1 MFSELRKILCIVMS
15 SFLVFT
21 PMLGAQQTSSGSAP
35 VPPQLLNA
43 HTVFVSN
50 GGGSNYFE
58 AFSGGTNRAYNT
70 FYKQLKQTQEYELVS
85 SPADADLIFEIRA
98 IAPESSGYHDTVSY
112 NPQVILSIRDPK
124 TNAVLWRES
133 ANVRAI
139 GTKSRRDRQF
149 DQSVAVLV
157 DKLALVTGRP
167 LTEAQTKAIAGNSK
181 MPTADKAFIG
191 AAIAGGAAILAV
203 GIHMATS
210 QHQPT
215 LPPVPTPPTPPFP

>member
-1 MFSELRKILCIVMS
+1 MS
-15 SFLVFT
+15 GFLVFT
-21 PMLGAQQTSSGSAP
+21 PMLGAQQTGSSSAP
-35 VPPQLLNA
+35 VPPQVLNA

-50 GGGSNYFE
+50 GGSSNYFE
-58 AFSGGTNRAYNT
+58 IFSGGTNRAYNT
-70 FYKQLKQTQEYELVS
+70 FYKQLKQMQQYELVS

-98 IAPESSGYHDTVSY
+98 IAPESSGYPDTVSY

-124 TNAVLWRES
+124 TNTVLWRES

-157 DKLALVTGRP
+157 DKLALVTGQP

-181 MPTADKAFIG
+181 ISTAAKVFIVS
-191 AAIAGGAAILAV
+191 AIAGGAALIAV

-210 QHQPT
+210 QHK
-215 LPPVPTPPTPPFP
+215 PTPPPMPTAPTPPFP

>member
-1 MFSELRKILCIVMS
+1 MLSKLRRVLCIVMS
-15 SFLVFT
+15 GFLVFT
-21 PMLGAQQTSSGSAP
+21 PMSGAQQTGSDSAP
-35 VPPQLLNA
+35 VPPQVLNA

-58 AFSGGTNRAYNT
+58 DFGGGTNRAYNT
-70 FYKQLKQTQEYELVS
+70 FYKQLKQMQKYELVS
-85 SPADADLIFEIRA
+85 SPGDADLIFEIRA
-98 IAPESSGYHDTVSY
+98 IAPETSGYHDTVSY
-112 NPQVILSIRDPK
+112 NPQVILTVRDPR
-124 TNAVLWRES
+124 TNAVLWTES

-157 DKLALVTGRP
+157 DKLALVTGQP

-181 MPTADKAFIG
+181 MPTAEKVFIA
-191 AAIAGGAAILAV
+191 AAIAGAAAITAV

-215 LPPVPTPPTPPFP
+215 LPSTPTPPTPPFP